1 MPLILHVINVDR
13 QTQGRRSHHVGI
25 STVLSVAVM
34 MMQKTL
40 LLAAAP
46 PEISAPSRP
55 PPLTLQR
62 DSNAVRGWTMA
73 QLDGED

>member
-1 MPLILHVINVDR
+1 MSAY
-13 QTQGRRSHHVGI
+13 Q
-25 STVLSVAVM
+25 LSLASLLM